1 VSSAEHERL
10 LRRARAQDA
19 ALFRYRLI
27 GPALEEGLSTKQR
40 GKVVRGI
47 AGQVHAGP
55 GGRGVQVSRKTID
68 TWIRAWRKGGFE
80 ALLPSDRKC
89 EPVTADSVLAMAAA
103 LKRENMER
111 TAAQVRRIM
120 VAQAGDA
127 PSERTLQ
134 RHFAR
139 EDLVTPRGSTVF
151 GRFEAEAPNVLWV
164 ADVLHGPLI
173 GGKKTYLFAF
183 LDDHSRFITGH
194 RWGWSEDSLHLAAA
208 FQRAVAARGLPRTL
222 YVDNGACFV
231 DETTA
236 VTCAKL
242 GIRITHSPPYRP
254 EGRGKIERFFET
266 VRGQFLV
273 EISPDGKP
281 APAAGCRT
289 AWTSSTAGSPPGPS
303 TSITCG
309 STPRPGRRRWSGGAR
324 ARPGSPVPRSWMPR
338 SCGRPSGPWPP
349 APPRSSSRATC
360 MRPRRNWPARQ

>member
-1 VSSAEHERL
+1 MSSAEHERL

-27 GPALEEGLSTKQR
+27 GPALQEGLSTKQR
-40 GKVVRGI
+40 GRVVRGI

-55 GGRGVQVSRKTID
+55 GGRGVQVSRKTLD
-68 TWIRAWRKGGFE
+68 RWIRAWAAGGFE

-89 EPVTADSVLAMAAA
+89 EPVTAQSVLAMAAA
-103 LKRENMER
+103 LKRENLER

-120 VAQAGDA
+120 VASAGDA

-151 GRFEAEAPNVLWV
+151 GRFEAEAPNVLWTG
-164 ADVLHGPLI
+164 DVLHGPLV
-173 GGKKTYLFAF
+173 GGKKTYLVAF
-183 LDDHSRFITGH
+183 LDDHSRFLTGY

-208 FQRAVAARGLPRTL
+208 FKRAVAARGLPGTA

-231 DETTA
+231 DETIA

-242 GIRITHSPPYRP
+242 RIRITHSPPYRP

-281 APAAGCRT
+281 APGRRVPAGLEQLNGWFTTWVEHEYHVR
-289 AWTSSTAGSPPGPS
+289 AHSSTGATPLQRWSAG
-303 TSITCG
+303 
-309 STPRPGRRRWSGGAR
+309 TPRFI
-324 ARPGSPVPRSWMPR
+324 
-338 SCGRPSGPWPP
+338 P
-349 APPRSSSRATC
+349 AAELD
-360 MRPRRNWPARQ
+360 AAFLQ